1 MSRGTVHPRTKL
13 QWLLALV
20 LLVAL
25 VVVVGQ
31 LRRAA
36 PHTSPT
42 FALEG
47 LQELDEIGTSTTCT
61 RTSTGITADIGDRTP
76 DEGTRV
82 SSSQVVECPAA
93 FDGRTVV
100 YVGEVIGDVLRRDGG
115 AWVLMND
122 DRYALEA
129 GPLRS
134 HGRTLGYNSGL
145 SVWLEDD
152 LLDLVDETGGPDHRG
167 DILRVRGVVHR
178 TDPADGGGLTLRA
191 AGGELL
197 LDGEPVRVPLH
208 TGQAIVAAVL
218 AVAAVALLILER
230 RARHRR

>member
-1 MSRGTVHPRTKL
+1 MSRGRVHPRTVL
-13 QWLLALV
+13 QWLLALA
-20 LLVAL
+20 LLVTL
-25 VVVVGQ
+25 GVVLGQ

-36 PHTSPT
+36 PHDAPT

-47 LQELDEIGTSTTCT
+47 VEDLAGEGAPTTCE
-61 RTSTGITADIGDRTP
+61 RTSAGITADT
-76 DEGTRV
+76 EGTGPPTAGRV

-93 FDGRTVV
+93 FDGRTVT

-122 DRYALEA
+122 DAYALEA

-145 SVWLEDD
+145 SVWLDDD
-152 LLDLVDETGGPDHRG
+152 LLDLVDETGGPHRRG

-178 TDPADGGGLTLRA
+178 ADPADGGGLTIRA
-191 AGGELL
+191 AEGELL
-197 LDGEPVRVPLH
+197 LDGEPVEVPVH
-208 TGQAIVAAVL
+208 TGQAIAAGVLALAAVAAVL
-218 AVAAVALLILER
+218 LER
-230 RARHRR
+230 RSRRRR